1 MTPRFQ
7 ISTLTHDEQTPPTM
21 GDRTWD
27 VAVLSADIPLDDRSK
42 AATAFATGHA
52 KRSFTLKFSV
62 DTNLIRVD
70 GSEAAPGRLRAQL
83 TGAKS
88 LLVEATSLS
97 YPELL
102 YVLTAATREK
112 VKVVSLLYVEPREY
126 RRPIEERLC
135 DHRNFDLSANRRFR
149 SIPMFMTNLS
159 EIPKGQAVF
168 FLGYEGA
175 RLSQA
180 LQQAEVLQSWMKHAV
195 FGVPAF
201 ESAWEID
208 AIANNIDHLTVK
220 DAIKYVA
227 ASSAAAAYR
236 LLSEMRANEKEGHP
250 ILVAPLGTKPHAIGA
265 ALFLI
270 EHNGLDQAVLLYD
283 HPERTSQ
290 RTLYVRRWHVYDVI
304 DSLAAP

>member
-1 MTPRFQ
+1 MTARFQ
-7 ISTLTHDEQTPPTM
+7 ISTVTHDDQTPPPM
-21 GDRTWD
+21 DGRMWD
-27 VAVLSADIPLDDRSK
+27 VAAISTDTPLDERSK
-42 AATAFATGHA
+42 AATAFAFSHA
-52 KRSFTLKFSV
+52 TKQFGIKFAI
-62 DTNLIRVD
+62 DGNRTYVD
-70 GSEAAPGRLRAQL
+70 GEAATFGRLCAQL
-83 TGAKS
+83 AGAKS

-102 YVLTAATREK
+102 YVLTAATKEQ
-112 VKVVSLLYVEPREY
+112 VKVISLLYVEPQEY
-126 RRPIEERLC
+126 CRPIEDRLC
-135 DHRNFDLSANRRFR
+135 DHRSFDLSANRRFR
-149 SIPMFMTNLS
+149 SIRMFMTNLS
-159 EIPKGQAVF
+159 EIPQGQAVF

-180 LQQAEVLQSWMKHAV
+180 LQQAEVLQSWTKHAV

-208 AIANNIDHLTVK
+208 AIANNIDHLSAG
-220 DAIKYVA
+220 DGIKYVA

-236 LLSEMRANEKEGHP
+236 LLSELRANEKEGNP

-283 HPERTSQ
+283 HPECSSK
-290 RTLYVRRWHVYDVI
+290 RTLAVRRWHLYDVT
-304 DSLAAP
+304 DASVAS